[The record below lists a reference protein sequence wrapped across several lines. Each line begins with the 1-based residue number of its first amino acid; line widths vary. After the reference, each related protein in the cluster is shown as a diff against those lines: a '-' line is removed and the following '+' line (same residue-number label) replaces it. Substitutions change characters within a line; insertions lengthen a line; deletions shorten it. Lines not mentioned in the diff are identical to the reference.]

1 MVELARLVMVATIK
15 AQGVSYG
22 LSLIWLRLCGLT
34 NMIGDLDNNME
45 MQNLN
50 GGAGGG
56 FGPDP
61 SAILNECRDIDRAI
75 DDLERRLQELQS
87 LQRRFTT
94 SNESSSDQINN
105 MGSSIMSSYRALGQR
120 VKKVKSQPESGN
132 QRNAPQ
138 VGKVD
143 RRLKTAI
150 NTYQTVE
157 SEFRRRVREQQVRQ
171 YKIVRPDATE
181 DEVRQ
186 ACEEPNQ
193 QIFQQAVSL

>member
-1 MVELARLVMVATIK
+1 MVQLCSRRLTSIFGIIDNNVEL
-15 AQGVSYG
+15 
-22 LSLIWLRLCGLT
+22 
-34 NMIGDLDNNME
+34 
-45 MQNLN
+45 QNLN
-50 GGAGGG
+50 GGASGG
-56 FGPDP
+56 FGQDP

-75 DDLERRLQELQS
+75 DDLERQLQELQS

-94 SNESSSDQINN
+94 SNESSSEQINS

-132 QRNAPQ
+132 QRNAAQ

-157 SEFRRRVREQQVRQ
+157 SEFRRRVREQQERQ
-171 YKIVRPDATE
+171 YRIVRPDATE

-193 QIFQQAVSL
+193 QIFQQAVS